1 MAVLTNCRK
10 QGKHCMRKKES
21 SKDSKRGK
29 RVVNAFCGSDN
40 VFCIFCF
47 YSLKEITRQGMQFA
61 TLCTI
66 FQSLV
71 YLKLTSIGMLSLET
85 SYNRSS

>member
-29 RVVNAFCGSDN
+29 RVVNAFFGSDN

-47 YSLKEITRQGMQFA
+47 YS
-61 TLCTI
+61 
-66 FQSLV
+66 
-71 YLKLTSIGMLSLET
+71 
-85 SYNRSS
+85 